1 MAKST
6 NVGIGNKA
14 AKAAVKA
21 PSAPVVSKSVAP
33 KSAPAQVPP
42 APAPAAS
49 APAPAPVPTAP
60 QSPKGTHGGVP
71 LENLPKSLKAKGE
84 SLGILPASIGVFLVK
99 QGRVFKATSAHNQK
113 WADRALEILKA
124 NPVATTADLVQGG
137 VPAHSVNAYLKRGWL
152 VKV

>member
-14 AKAAVKA
+14 AKAASKA

-33 KSAPAQVPP
+33 KSA

-49 APAPAPVPTAP
+49 APAPAPVQQAP

-71 LENLPKSLKAKGE
+71 LENLPKSLKAKGQ
-84 SLGILPASIGVFLVK
+84 SLGILPASVGVFQVK
-99 QGRVFKATSAHNQK
+99 QGRVFKATSPHNAQ
-113 WADRALEILKA
+113 WANRALEILKA